1 MSDSWKKTQLLL
13 QAVVEPITTLEFSE
27 NQCFTEEIMD
37 KINTTRRIHPLVAGA
52 AVAVILASAVGVAAM
67 TGVLPGAHGQNQPQD
82 QTQTAPSQQGVIDST
97 GHIQYGTPPAAGNL
111 PAETPPAD
119 AVNTAPPP
127 PNAPAPLNQS
137 ATNQPVAQVNAC
149 HNCGVVAAVHTIEQH
164 PQTSGVGAV
173 AGALIG
179 GVIGN
184 RFGAGNGRAL
194 STAAGAVGGGFAGNA
209 IEKHARKVISYHVH
223 VRMDDGTYR
232 NFPESHIGVYAVG
245 ERVRIDSNGVLVQAG

>member
-1 MSDSWKKTQLLL
+1 
-13 QAVVEPITTLEFSE
+13 
-27 NQCFTEEIMD
+27 MD

-82 QTQTAPSQQGVIDST
+82 QAQTAPSQQGVIDST

-149 HNCGVVAAVHTIEQH
+149 RNCGVVAAVHTVEQH

-209 IEKHARKVISYHVH
+209 IEKHGNGTVSYQVS
-223 VRMDDGTYR
+223 VRMDNGKMRTFTYAAQPGW
-232 NFPESHIGVYAVG
+232 NPGD
-245 ERVRIDSNGVLVQAG
+245 RVQVVHGALNSAS